1 MTEESLITPEIRA
14 MVGQEVVSHAPE
26 EVSTSSIRRFAMAV
40 GDANPL
46 YVDEE
51 YAKKSK
57 YGGIIAPPVYLT
69 AVNHDAF
76 AEIGDDGRLK
86 SRIKLPPP
94 LNRLARGGNE
104 FEFFQPAR
112 PGDALT
118 IKRKITDIFQK
129 EGKSGGLVFV
139 IYETS
144 YTNQKD
150 ELLAINRETLIFFK

>member
-1 MTEESLITPEIRA
+1 MAEESLITPEIRA
-14 MVGQEVVSHAPE
+14 MIGQEVVSRAPE
-26 EVSTSSIRRFAMAV
+26 EVCQSSIRRFAVAV
-40 GDANPL
+40 GDINPL
-46 YVDEE
+46 YVDEK
-51 YAKKSK
+51 YAKKSRHK
-57 YGGIIAPPVYLT
+57 GLIAPPVYLT
-69 AVNHDAF
+69 AVNHDAL

-112 PGDALT
+112 PGDSLT

-129 EGKSGGLVFV
+129 EGKAGPLVFV

-144 YTNQKD
+144 YSNQKA